1 MPCCP
6 FAAVREH
13 LRKLLEERGT
23 EAIELRP
30 TDSTLPNMP
39 PAVARIHWTAVTIDR
54 PLIERSKQKKAAR

>member
-54 PLIERSKQKKAAR
+54 PRGRQPHGDDDLA